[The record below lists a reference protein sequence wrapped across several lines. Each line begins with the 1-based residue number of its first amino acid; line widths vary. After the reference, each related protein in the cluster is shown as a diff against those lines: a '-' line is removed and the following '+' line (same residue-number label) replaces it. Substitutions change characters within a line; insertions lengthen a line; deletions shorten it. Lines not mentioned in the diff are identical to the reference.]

1 MFAKTTEAKAE
12 HVKAGDFS
20 YNTGSLRCPVCDGTG
35 TISLDV
41 QFLPDVD
48 IPCPE
53 CHGSRYAQRTE
64 EFRIKAPDGEE
75 YSMPQMMRMDVSEA
89 EAVLAKH
96 KVLQSRLQQLNGIGL
111 GYITLGEATPALSG
125 GEAQRLKLSTE
136 MGRRQEDSV
145 FVFDEPTIGLHPLD
159 TEVLIGVFQ
168 QLLYLGATVV
178 VIEHD
183 LDVIANSD
191 WVVDLGPGGGD
202 EGGYIV
208 AQGIPSD
215 IASNPASITGKYLRL

>member
-1 MFAKTTEAKAE
+1 
-12 HVKAGDFS
+12 
-20 YNTGSLRCPVCDGTG
+20 
-35 TISLDV
+35 
-41 QFLPDVD
+41 
-48 IPCPE
+48 
-53 CHGSRYAQRTE
+53 
-64 EFRIKAPDGEE
+64 
-75 YSMPQMMRMDVSEA
+75 MPQMMRMDVSEA
-89 EAVLAKH
+89 EAALSRH

-168 QLLYLGATVV
+168 QLLDLGATVI

-191 WVVDLGPGGGD
+191 WVIDLGPGGGD

-208 AQGIPSD
+208 AQGTPAD
-215 IASNPASITGKYLRL
+215 IAKNPQSLTGKFLEL